1 MSNKLKICS
10 KIWIEKNG
18 EYAFGSGIAEILAAV
33 RKTGSLSE
41 AAELLGESY
50 RYLWGRIRKTER
62 VFGRKLVQTTVGG
75 HGKKRAKLTVFG
87 NKIIGPYMK
96 FEKDAVKH
104 VDAGFA
110 RLMKNFGSK

>member
-1 MSNKLKICS
+1 MAGKLKICS

-18 EYAFGSGIAEILAAV
+18 EYAFGSGIAGILIAV
-33 RKTGSLSE
+33 RKTGSLTG

-50 RYLWGRIRKTER
+50 RYLWGRIRKTEK

-75 HGKKRAKLTVFG
+75 HGKKRARLTEFG
-87 NKIIGPYMK
+87 NKILGPYVE
-96 FEKDAVKH
+96 FEKQAIKY

-110 RLMKNFGSK
+110 KLIKDISNK